1 MGISRVQKEILTNFF
16 EHWAYPLME
25 KYHERPGEL
34 PPEKHYLALAQALH
48 GPLALPEILQASKTD
63 VSYDLLRYLRSKNQN
78 FRQVSE
84 QAAKTFSHYFASLVL
99 QSTKDVV
106 RRLVLSEILIT
117 LPGFDLAANPVLEAL
132 QHAAIECGQ
141 NPKNVLFKKLHDL
154 LLTYRDIVR
163 LAHNTTPP
171 EKWPAK
177 EENLAEAISPLL
189 DSIESLVAQSN
200 LEPELNKI
208 IGNLTLS
215 LQFLMSFS
223 RVVV

>member
-16 EHWAYPLME
+16 ENWAYPLME

-34 PPEKHYLALAQALH
+34 PPEKYYLALAQALH
-48 GPLALPEILQASKTD
+48 GPLSLPEILQASKTG
-63 VSYDLLRYLRSKNQN
+63 VSYDLLRYLRSKNQT
-78 FRQVSE
+78 FQQVSK
-84 QAAKTFSHYFASLVL
+84 QAAMTFAHYFASLVL
-99 QSTKDVV
+99 QSIKDVV

-117 LPGFDLAANPVLEAL
+117 LPGFDLVENPAFEAL
-132 QHAAIECGQ
+132 QHAAIECGK

-154 LLTYRDIVR
+154 LLTFRDIVR
-163 LAHNTTPP
+163 LAHDTTPP

-189 DSIESLVAQSN
+189 DSIDSLVAQSN
-200 LEPELNKI
+200 LEPELKET

-215 LQFLMSFS
+215 LQFLMSYS
-223 RVVV
+223 KVVI